1 MASTTKSKQQTK
13 GRILKRPLSEDPEF
27 IAELTQLFA
36 KNTLITSAT
45 ALLNAFKQFKHIPP
59 KWTCNTIKKKLTE
72 AGVLAYSR
80 KKPTGFSLNT
90 EHLNHFLDGKT
101 LPPGRKSTPAKT
113 STIKRPRLSSKTTG
127 KPKKNISSKSR
138 KVSSKPH
145 KSPPKT
151 QSARDILN
159 KIPTFPA
166 YLMKRLSTKARKILH
181 LGAIELNALKPLS
194 KVEKSIDLLTSAKIF
209 FDHTYDDEK
218 RVMDALDIRIRY
230 LSERANGF
238 RDRETDYAFNQ
249 IFNPMVNNG
258 KFSKVLRQW
267 EKEKIDL
274 QDCAQRC
281 LKKMGGKAKKIPHI
295 SEYALRRKIQ
305 TALHEKYPKRK

>member
-1 MASTTKSKQQTK
+1 MASTTKTKQQTR
-13 GRILKRPLSEDPEF
+13 GRIPKQPLYEAPEF
-27 IAELTQLFA
+27 IKELTHLFA
-36 KNTLITSAT
+36 ENTLITPSS
-45 ALLNAFKQFKHIPP
+45 ALLEAFKQFKHIPK
-59 KWTCNTIKKKLTE
+59 KWTINTIKKSLTE
-72 AGVLAYSR
+72 SGVLVYSR
-80 KKPTGFSLNT
+80 KKPMGFSLNM
-90 EHLNHFLDGKT
+90 EQLNRFLDGKAPA
-101 LPPGRKSTPAKT
+101 LERKLAPSKP
-113 STIKRPRLSSKTTG
+113 STIKRPRPSSRTTG

-151 QSARDILN
+151 QSTRDILN

-166 YLMKRLSTKARKILH
+166 YLMKRLSTKSKKVLH
-181 LGAIELNALKPLS
+181 LGAIELNAIKPLS

-209 FDHTYDDEK
+209 FDETYDDEK
-218 RVMDALDIRIRY
+218 RVMDALDTRIRY

-249 IFNPMVNNG
+249 IFTPMVNNG
-258 KFSKVLRQW
+258 KFSKILTKW
-267 EKEKIDL
+267 EKEKMDL

>member
-1 MASTTKSKQQTK
+1 MASTTKTKQKTRR
-13 GRILKRPLSEDPEF
+13 RILKQPLSEAPEF
-27 IAELTQLFA
+27 IKELTHLFA
-36 KNTLITSAT
+36 ENTLITPSS
-45 ALLNAFKQFKHIPP
+45 ALLEFFKQFKHIPP
-59 KWTCNTIKKKLTE
+59 KWTCNTIKKNLTE
-72 AGVLAYSR
+72 SGVLVYSR
-80 KKPTGFSLNT
+80 KKPMGFSLNT
-90 EHLNHFLDGKT
+90 EQLNRFLDGKAPV
-101 LPPGRKSTPAKT
+101 LERKSIPAKT
-113 STIKRPRLSSKTTG
+113 STIKRPRPSSRTTG
-127 KPKKNISSKSR
+127 KPKTHISSNSR
-138 KVSSKPH
+138 TVSSKPH
-145 KSPPKT
+145 KTPPKT
-151 QSARDILN
+151 QSTRDILN

-166 YLMKRLSTKARKILH
+166 YLMKRLSSKTRKVLH
-181 LGAIELNALKPLS
+181 LGALELNAIKPLS

-238 RDRETDYAFNQ
+238 RNRETDYAFNR

-267 EKEKIDL
+267 EKENIDL